1 MEQLKSILQ
10 RTPYALIAVFFL
22 CYIVWDWHWFT
33 TSEDS
38 DLIKKQNEI
47 VNIGEDI
54 SKAQTKLKEQL
65 EFQRTFEQKQVELRE
80 LARRLNEMKATLTD
94 NVDIPRFMKMVISE
108 AQRVGMV
115 VIGLKPVGQ
124 IKRDFYM
131 EQSFALTF
139 TGAYVQFLVFLNHLA
154 LVDQIA
160 RVDDFTLSKKGAD
173 TAPYVELTGNV
184 EVKAFSYLGSKADVV
199 AKNLRDSAPPTK
211 VTTPSAPSAGGAHP

>member
-115 VIGLKPVGQ
+115 LIGLKPVGQ

-154 LVDQIA
+154 LVDQI
-160 RVDDFTLSKKGAD
+160 AD